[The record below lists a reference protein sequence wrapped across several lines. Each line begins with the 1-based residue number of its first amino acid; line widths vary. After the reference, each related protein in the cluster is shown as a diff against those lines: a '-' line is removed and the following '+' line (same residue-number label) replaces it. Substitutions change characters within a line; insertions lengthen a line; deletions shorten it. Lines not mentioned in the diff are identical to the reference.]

1 MAGQAAPFRIVK
13 FWTEY
18 KRTAAG
24 LKPIDKV
31 EYCAVGMANK
41 ATTVARIDD
50 LKRIR
55 DNIDPDDVAGNIAKM
70 RWDYIAPIYEAWKK
84 GHEAPEN
91 GTPLAAWPGLTPEQA
106 EVFRTS
112 GLRSV
117 EDIASATDSVINRV
131 NLPGV
136 RDIQTNAK
144 RFLEAQDGQRVAD
157 QLAEKDKQISLLS
170 DQLEELRQIVI
181 ASQNRDDSDDEDRP
195 RRRGRPPKVL
205 ADEVS
210 PE

>member
-1 MAGQAAPFRIVK
+1 MAGQSAPFRVIK

-18 KRTAAG
+18 KRVAGG

-41 ATTVARIDD
+41 ATTVARVDD
-50 LKRIR
+50 LKRVR

-70 RWDYIAPIYEAWKK
+70 RWDYIAPIYAAWKE
-84 GHEAPEN
+84 GHETPEH
-91 GTPLAAWPGLTPEQA
+91 GTPIAAWPGLTPEQA
-106 EVFRTS
+106 EVFRTM

-117 EDIASATDSVINRV
+117 EDIANASDGIMGRI

-136 RDIQTNAK
+136 RDIQANAK

-181 ASQNRDDSDDEDRP
+181 AQQSRDDDDDDRP
-195 RRRGRPPKVL
+195 RRRGRPPKVVT
-205 ADEVS
+205 DEVS